1 MSLGTTVGQSPIAF
15 MRGTLASIT
24 AAALIA
30 CTPCNTAIAVDGYKD
45 FKFGLSPEQVKK
57 KCPVPLDEL
66 PNDGW
71 ADSFGKDCR
80 VLAAADFKMM
90 DAEREVNFVFTK
102 KGLAIVAFILQAH
115 EFVGVSTSLG
125 EKYPGATLH
134 PSPAEFQKLANRFD
148 AVQPNTTLKITYDDD
163 TVILV
168 ATRDEAGEASFILMY
183 KALNAE
189 QQDISSKGKDDL

>member
-1 MSLGTTVGQSPIAF
+1 MSLGTTFCQSPIAF
-15 MRGTLASIT
+15 FRGPLASIT

-30 CTPCNTAIAVDGYKD
+30 CTACNTAIAVDGYKD

-66 PNDGW
+66 PNAGW
-71 ADSFGKDCR
+71 ADNFGKDCR

-90 DAEREVNFVFTK
+90 DAEREINFVFTK
-102 KGLAIVAFILQAH
+102 KGLAVVAFVMQAH
-115 EFVGVSTSLG
+115 EFGAAVKSLG

-134 PSPAEFQKLANRFD
+134 PSPAEFQQLAKRFD
-148 AVQPNTTLKITYDDD
+148 AAQPNTTLKITYDDD
-163 TVILV
+163 TVTLF
-168 ATRDEAGEASFILMY
+168 ATRDEAGEASFFLMY
-183 KALNAE
+183 KAPDAE